1 MQNSDL
7 LIFTH
12 THTHTH
18 THTRHPPRTIAWR
31 SKWNMYSL
39 QTGSSLKKG
48 ERMGQ
53 RCKCLFLLP
62 SSQIRYVI
70 PTPLGKNE
78 WGSKERLWPP
88 DAKNWLI
95 RKDPDARK
103 GWRKWEKWTTEDE
116 MVGWLHQLDGHESE
130 KALGVGDGQGSLVC
144 CSPWGHKESNKTEQL
159 NWTELIV
166 SCWHKSL

>member
-18 THTRHPPRTIAWR
+18 APPPRTIAWR
-31 SKWNMYSL
+31 SEWNMYSL

-53 RCKCLFLLP
+53 RWKCLFLLP
-62 SSQIRYVI
+62 SSQIRKVI

-144 CSPWGHKESNKTEQL
+144 CSPWGRKESNKTEQL